1 MRINIYSIAKIDTK
15 YQVIEDEL
23 CVQCR
28 QFGAE
33 VKVFDMFPKAVQ
45 KAHKLSPEQA
55 QSSYTQTFKALLLP
69 QALNFALH
77 PNGKVFN
84 SHSFAKCIE
93 STSLVQFFIG
103 GAYGFE
109 EGFLKHCQS
118 VSVSAFTLSHKIA
131 KLVLC
136 EQIYRALS
144 ILHAHPYHK

>member
-1 MRINIYSIAKIDTK
+1 MRINIYSIAKLDAK
-15 YQVIEDEL
+15 YQVVEDEL

-45 KAHKLSPEQA
+45 KAHKLSPAQA
-55 QSSYTQTFKALLLP
+55 RSSYTQTFEPLLLP
-69 QALNFALH
+69 QALNLALH
-77 PNGKVFN
+77 PSGKALD
-84 SHSFAKCIE
+84 SHAFAQRIE

-109 EGFLKHCQS
+109 EGFLKHCQC
-118 VSVSAFTLSHKIA
+118 VSLSALTLSHKIA

-136 EQIYRALS
+136 EQIYRSLS